1 MPHEVIMPALGM
13 AQDSGQLLAWHKKPG
28 EAVAAGDVLFEVET
42 DKVAMEVEAQKAGY
56 LTDVSAEAG
65 SDVPVGQVIAMISET
80 PEGAGE
86 ANPAPSPD
94 KTSAAERPEPN
105 GSEAG
110 ADAGGEDL
118 PDGHQVIM
126 PTLGMAQDT
135 GLLVAWCK
143 QPGEAVAADDI
154 LFEVETDK
162 STVEVNAGR
171 DGFVAALLAGAGE
184 EVPVGQAIAVI
195 SAQKPDKPVTRKAA
209 GSTASLAAGE
219 TTPERQEKT
228 ETANTP
234 APSPEKAVAAKTAH
248 GVAGRVLAS
257 PKARRLALEQG
268 LDLRR
273 LADAGHP
280 QPFHVKDLETLK
292 TMRAETPAASA
303 TAQRFEVRAEV
314 KGTGFDE
321 FASWARENAGQGD
334 EAALLAGFAAASLGN
349 FPAKVRVETMRQPK
363 TYSASSLWLGQV
375 APADDEPEADLVVRD
390 LRASRISSVQLDADR
405 CPVISILRNGEDLTM
420 VLEWTGDRLTAPQ
433 AIDLL
438 SNFAGRMEQPL
449 RHLL

>member
-28 EAVAAGDVLFEVET
+28 EAVSAGDVLFEVET
-42 DKVAMEVEAQKAGY
+42 DKAAMEVEAQKEGY
-56 LTDVSAEAG
+56 LTDVSVEAG

-86 ANPAPSPD
+86 AGNAPSPE
-94 KTSAAERPEPN
+94 KAADTAEPAL
-105 GSEAG
+105 GGMEAG
-110 ADAGGEDL
+110 EDEL

-171 DGFVAALLAGAGE
+171 DGFVAALLAEAGE

-195 SAQKPDKPVTRKAA
+195 SAQKPDKAVSRKAA
-209 GSTASLAAGE
+209 GARTSAAGE
-219 TTPERQEKT
+219 SAPERREKT
-228 ETANTP
+228 EPVNTP
-234 APSPEKAVAAKTAH
+234 APSPEKRETAKTAP

-257 PKARRLALEQG
+257 PKARRLAQEQG
-268 LDLRR
+268 LDLQR

-292 TMRAETPAASA
+292 TLHVETAAASA
-303 TAQRFEVRAEV
+303 TAQRFELRAEV
-314 KGTGFDE
+314 SGTGFAD
-321 FASWARENAGQGD
+321 FVAWAKDNGGQAD
-334 EAALLAGFAAASLGN
+334 QAALLAGFAAASFGN
-349 FPAKVRVETMRQPK
+349 FPAKVRVENMWQSQA
-363 TYSASSLWLGQV
+363 YSAASLWLGQV
-375 APADDEPEADLVVRD
+375 KPADDVQEVDLLVRD
-390 LRASRISSVQLDADR
+390 LRASRISALQLDAGK
-405 CPVISILRNGEDLTM
+405 CPVISILRQGEDLAL
-420 VLEWTGDRLTAPQ
+420 VLEWAGDRLTAPR

>member
-42 DKVAMEVEAQKAGY
+42 DKAAMEVEAQKEGY
-56 LTDVSAEAG
+56 LTDVSVEAG

-86 ANPAPSPD
+86 AGNAPSPEKIAD
-94 KTSAAERPEPN
+94 TAEPAP
-105 GSEAG
+105 GG
-110 ADAGGEDL
+110 AETGEDEL

-126 PTLGMAQDT
+126 PTLGMAQDM
-135 GLLVAWCK
+135 GLLVTWCK

-171 DGFVAALLAGAGE
+171 DGFVAALLAEAGE

-195 SAQKPDKPVTRKAA
+195 SEQKPDKAVSRKAA
-209 GSTASLAAGE
+209 GAPTSAAGE
-219 TTPERQEKT
+219 SAPERQEKT
-228 ETANTP
+228 EPANTP
-234 APSPEKAVAAKTAH
+234 APSPEKRVTAKTAP

-257 PKARRLALEQG
+257 PKARRLAQEQG
-268 LDLRR
+268 LDLQR

-292 TMRAETPAASA
+292 TLHVETAAASV
-303 TAQRFEVRAEV
+303 TAQRFELRAEV
-314 KGTGFDE
+314 SGTGFAD
-321 FASWARENAGQGD
+321 FVAWAKDNFGQAD
-334 EAALLAGFAAASLGN
+334 QAALLAGFAAASFGN
-349 FPAKVRVETMRQPK
+349 FPAKVRVENMWQSQ
-363 TYSASSLWLGQV
+363 TYSAASLWLGQV
-375 APADDEPEADLVVRD
+375 KPADDDLEVDLLVRD
-390 LRASRISSVQLDADR
+390 LRASRISALQLDAGK
-405 CPVISILRNGEDLTM
+405 CPVISILRQGEDLAL
-420 VLEWTGDRLTAPQ
+420 VLEWTGDRVTTPQ

>member
-42 DKVAMEVEAQKAGY
+42 DKAAMEVEAQKEGY
-56 LTDVSAEAG
+56 LTDVSVEAG

-86 ANPAPSPD
+86 AGNATSPEKAADTAEPAP
-94 KTSAAERPEPN
+94 
-105 GSEAG
+105 GGMEAG
-110 ADAGGEDL
+110 EDEL

-171 DGFVAALLAGAGE
+171 DGFVAALLAEAGE

-195 SAQKPDKPVTRKAA
+195 SAQKPDKAVSRKAA
-209 GSTASLAAGE
+209 GAPISAAGE
-219 TTPERQEKT
+219 TAPERQEKT
-228 ETANTP
+228 EPVNTP
-234 APSPEKAVAAKTAH
+234 APSPEKRMTAKTAP

-257 PKARRLALEQG
+257 PKARRLAQEQG
-268 LDLRR
+268 LDLQR

-292 TMRAETPAASA
+292 TLHAETPAASA
-303 TAQRFEVRAEV
+303 TAQRFELRAEV
-314 KGTGFDE
+314 SGTGFAD
-321 FASWARENAGQGD
+321 FVAWAKENGGQAD
-334 EAALLAGFAAASLGN
+334 QAALLAGFAAASFGN
-349 FPAKVRVETMRQPK
+349 FPAKVRVENMWQSQA
-363 TYSASSLWLGQV
+363 YSAASLWLGQV
-375 APADDEPEADLVVRD
+375 KPADDDQEVDLLVRD
-390 LRASRISSVQLDADR
+390 LRASRISALQLDAGKY
-405 CPVISILRNGEDLTM
+405 PVISILRQGEDLAL
-420 VLEWTGDRLTAPQ
+420 VLEWAGDRLTAPR

>member
-28 EAVAAGDVLFEVET
+28 DAVAAGDVLFEVET
-42 DKVAMEVEAQKAGY
+42 DKAAMEVEAQKEGY
-56 LTDVSAEAG
+56 LTDVSVEAG

-86 ANPAPSPD
+86 AGNAPSPE
-94 KTSAAERPEPN
+94 KAADTAEPAP
-105 GSEAG
+105 GGMEAG
-110 ADAGGEDL
+110 EDEL

-171 DGFVAALLAGAGE
+171 DGFVAALLAEAGE

-195 SAQKPDKPVTRKAA
+195 SAQKPDKAVSRKAA
-209 GSTASLAAGE
+209 GAPTSAAGE
-219 TTPERQEKT
+219 TAPERQEKT
-228 ETANTP
+228 EPANTS
-234 APSPEKAVAAKTAH
+234 APSPEKRVTAKTAP

-257 PKARRLALEQG
+257 PKARRLAQEQG
-268 LDLRR
+268 LDLQR

-292 TMRAETPAASA
+292 TLRAETPAASA
-303 TAQRFEVRAEV
+303 TAQRFELRAEV
-314 KGTGFDE
+314 SGTGFAD
-321 FASWARENAGQGD
+321 FVAWAKDNGGQAD
-334 EAALLAGFAAASLGN
+334 QAALLAGFAAASFGN
-349 FPAKVRVETMRQPK
+349 FPAKVRVENMWQSQA
-363 TYSASSLWLGQV
+363 YSAASLWLGQV
-375 APADDEPEADLVVRD
+375 KPADDDLEVDLLVRD
-390 LRASRISSVQLDADR
+390 LRASRISALQLDAGK
-405 CPVISILRNGEDLTM
+405 CPVISILRQGENLAL
-420 VLEWTGDRLTAPQ
+420 VLEWTGDRLTAPR

>member
-42 DKVAMEVEAQKAGY
+42 DKAAMEVEAQKEGY
-56 LTDVSAEAG
+56 LTDVSVEAG

-80 PEGAGE
+80 PEGAVE
-86 ANPAPSPD
+86 AGNAPSPE
-94 KTSAAERPEPN
+94 KAADTAEPAP
-105 GSEAG
+105 GGMEAG
-110 ADAGGEDL
+110 EDEL

-171 DGFVAALLAGAGE
+171 DGFVAALLAEAGE

-195 SAQKPDKPVTRKAA
+195 SEQKPDKAVSRKAA
-209 GSTASLAAGE
+209 GAPTSAAGE
-219 TTPERQEKT
+219 TAPERQEKT
-228 ETANTP
+228 EPANTP
-234 APSPEKAVAAKTAH
+234 APSPEKRETAKTAP

-257 PKARRLALEQG
+257 PKARRLAQEQG
-268 LDLRR
+268 LDLQR

-292 TMRAETPAASA
+292 TLRAETPATSA
-303 TAQRFEVRAEV
+303 TAQRFELRAEV
-314 KGTGFDE
+314 SSTGFAD
-321 FASWARENAGQGD
+321 FVAWAKDIGGQVD
-334 EAALLAGFAAASLGN
+334 QAALLAGFAAASFGN
-349 FPAKVRVETMRQPK
+349 FPAKVRVENMWQSQA
-363 TYSASSLWLGQV
+363 YSAASLWLGQV
-375 APADDEPEADLVVRD
+375 KPADDDQEVDLLVRD
-390 LRASRISSVQLDADR
+390 LRASRISALQLDAGK
-405 CPVISILRNGEDLTM
+405 CPVISILRQGEDLAL

>member
-42 DKVAMEVEAQKAGY
+42 DKAAMEVEAQKQGY
-56 LTDVSAEAG
+56 LTDVSVEAG

-86 ANPAPSPD
+86 AGNAPSPE
-94 KTSAAERPEPN
+94 KAADTAEPAP
-105 GSEAG
+105 GCVEAR
-110 ADAGGEDL
+110 EDEL

-171 DGFVAALLAGAGE
+171 DGFVAALLAEAGE

-195 SAQKPDKPVTRKAA
+195 SAQKPDKAVSRKAA
-209 GSTASLAAGE
+209 GAPTSAAGE
-219 TTPERQEKT
+219 TALERQEKT
-228 ETANTP
+228 EPANTP
-234 APSPEKAVAAKTAH
+234 APSPEKRVTAKTAP

-257 PKARRLALEQG
+257 PKARRLAQEQG
-268 LDLRR
+268 LDLQR

-292 TMRAETPAASA
+292 TLHVETPAASA
-303 TAQRFEVRAEV
+303 TAQRFELRAEV
-314 KGTGFDE
+314 SGTGFAD
-321 FASWARENAGQGD
+321 FVAWAKDNGGQAD
-334 EAALLAGFAAASLGN
+334 QAALLAGFAAASFGN
-349 FPAKVRVETMRQPK
+349 FPAKVRVENMWQSQA
-363 TYSASSLWLGQV
+363 YSAASLWLGQV
-375 APADDEPEADLVVRD
+375 KPADDDLEVDLLVRD
-390 LRASRISSVQLDADR
+390 LRASRISALQLDAGK
-405 CPVISILRNGEDLTM
+405 CPVISILRQGEDLAL

>member
-42 DKVAMEVEAQKAGY
+42 DKAAMEVEAQKEGY
-56 LTDVSAEAG
+56 LTDVSVEAG

-86 ANPAPSPD
+86 AGNATSPEKAADTAEPAP
-94 KTSAAERPEPN
+94 
-105 GSEAG
+105 GGMEAG
-110 ADAGGEDL
+110 EDEL

-171 DGFVAALLAGAGE
+171 DGFVAALLAEAGE

-195 SAQKPDKPVTRKAA
+195 SAQKPDKAVLRKAA
-209 GSTASLAAGE
+209 GARTSAAGE
-219 TTPERQEKT
+219 TAPEQQEKT
-228 ETANTP
+228 EPANTP
-234 APSPEKAVAAKTAH
+234 APSPEKRVAAKTAP

-257 PKARRLALEQG
+257 PKARRLAQEQG
-268 LDLRR
+268 LDLQR

-292 TMRAETPAASA
+292 TLHVETAAASA
-303 TAQRFEVRAEV
+303 TAQRFELRAEV
-314 KGTGFDE
+314 SGAGFAD
-321 FASWARENAGQGD
+321 FVAWAKDNGGQAD
-334 EAALLAGFAAASLGN
+334 QAALLAGFAAA
-349 FPAKVRVETMRQPK
+349 
-363 TYSASSLWLGQV
+363 
-375 APADDEPEADLVVRD
+375 
-390 LRASRISSVQLDADR
+390 
-405 CPVISILRNGEDLTM
+405 
-420 VLEWTGDRLTAPQ
+420 
-433 AIDLL
+433 
-438 SNFAGRMEQPL
+438 
-449 RHLL
+449 

>member
-1 MPHEVIMPALGM
+1 MSHEVIMPALGM

-42 DKVAMEVEAQKAGY
+42 DKAAMEVEAQKEGY

-80 PEGAGE
+80 PEGSGK
-86 ANPAPSPD
+86 ANPAPSPE
-94 KTSAAERPEPN
+94 KTADTAEPAPS
-105 GSEAG
+105 GAEAG
-110 ADAGGEDL
+110 EDEL

-171 DGFVAALLAGAGE
+171 GGFVAALLAEAGE

-195 SAQKPDKPVTRKAA
+195 SAQKPDKPITRKAA
-209 GSTASLAAGE
+209 GSAASLAASE

-234 APSPEKAVAAKTAH
+234 APSPEKTVAAETAP
-248 GVAGRVLAS
+248 GGAGRVLAS

-268 LDLRR
+268 LDLQR

-292 TMRAETPAASA
+292 ALRAETPAASA

-314 KGTGFDE
+314 KGTGFDD
-321 FASWARENAGQGD
+321 FASWARENSRQGD

-349 FPAKVRVETMRQPK
+349 LPSKVRVETMRQPK

-375 APADDEPEADLVVRD
+375 EPADDEPEADLVVRD

>member
-28 EAVAAGDVLFEVET
+28 DAVAAGDVLFEVET
-42 DKVAMEVEAQKAGY
+42 DKAAMEVEAQKEGY
-56 LTDVSAEAG
+56 LTDVSVEAG

-80 PEGAGE
+80 PEGAGK
-86 ANPAPSPD
+86 AGNAPSPE
-94 KTSAAERPEPN
+94 KTADTAEPAP
-105 GSEAG
+105 GGMEAG
-110 ADAGGEDL
+110 EDEL

-171 DGFVAALLAGAGE
+171 DGFVAALLAEAGE

-195 SAQKPDKPVTRKAA
+195 SAQKPDKAVSRKAA
-209 GSTASLAAGE
+209 GAPTSAAGE
-219 TTPERQEKT
+219 TAPERQEKT
-228 ETANTP
+228 EPANTA
-234 APSPEKAVAAKTAH
+234 APSPEKRVTAKTAP

-257 PKARRLALEQG
+257 PKARRLAQEQG
-268 LDLRR
+268 LDLQR
-273 LADAGHP
+273 LAGAGHP

-292 TMRAETPAASA
+292 TLRAETPAASA
-303 TAQRFEVRAEV
+303 TAQRFELRAEV
-314 KGTGFDE
+314 SGTGFAD
-321 FASWARENAGQGD
+321 FVAWVKHNGGQAD
-334 EAALLAGFAAASLGN
+334 QAALLAGFAAASFGN
-349 FPAKVRVETMRQPK
+349 FPAKVRVENMWQSQA
-363 TYSASSLWLGQV
+363 YSAASLWLGQV
-375 APADDEPEADLVVRD
+375 KPADDDQEVDLLVRD
-390 LRASRISSVQLDADR
+390 LRASRISALQLDAGK
-405 CPVISILRNGEDLTM
+405 CPVISILRQGEDLAL
-420 VLEWTGDRLTAPQ
+420 VLEWSGDRVTTPR

>member
-42 DKVAMEVEAQKAGY
+42 DKAAMEVEAQKEGY
-56 LTDVSAEAG
+56 LTDVSVEAG

-86 ANPAPSPD
+86 ANGSPSPD
-94 KTSAAERPEPN
+94 NSSTGEQ
-105 GSEAG
+105 SEANGRETG
-110 ADAGGEDL
+110 ANAGGEAL

-171 DGFVAALLAGAGE
+171 DGFVAALLAEAGE

-195 SAQKPDKPVTRKAA
+195 SAQKPDKAVSRKAA
-209 GSTASLAAGE
+209 GARTSAAGE
-219 TTPERQEKT
+219 SAPERQEKT
-228 ETANTP
+228 EPANTP
-234 APSPEKAVAAKTAH
+234 APSPEKRVTAKTAP

-257 PKARRLALEQG
+257 PKARRLAQEQG
-268 LDLRR
+268 LDLQR

-292 TMRAETPAASA
+292 TLHAETPAASA
-303 TAQRFEVRAEV
+303 TAQRFELRAEV
-314 KGTGFDE
+314 SGAGFAD
-321 FASWARENAGQGD
+321 FVAWAKDNGGQAD
-334 EAALLAGFAAASLGN
+334 QAALLAGFAAASFGN
-349 FPAKVRVETMRQPK
+349 FPAKVRVENMWQSQA
-363 TYSASSLWLGQV
+363 YSAASLWLGQV
-375 APADDEPEADLVVRD
+375 KPADDDQEVDLLVRD
-390 LRASRISSVQLDADR
+390 LRASRISALQLDAGK
-405 CPVISILRNGEDLTM
+405 CPVISILRQGEDLAL
-420 VLEWTGDRLTAPQ
+420 VLEWTGDRVTTPQ

>member
-42 DKVAMEVEAQKAGY
+42 DKAAMEVEAQKEGY
-56 LTDVSAEAG
+56 LTDVSVEAG

-80 PEGAGE
+80 PEGAVE
-86 ANPAPSPD
+86 AGNAPSPE
-94 KTSAAERPEPN
+94 KAADTAEPAP
-105 GSEAG
+105 GGMET
-110 ADAGGEDL
+110 GEDEL

-171 DGFVAALLAGAGE
+171 DGFVAALLAEAGE

-195 SAQKPDKPVTRKAA
+195 SEQKPDKAVSRKAA
-209 GSTASLAAGE
+209 GAPTSAAGKSA
-219 TTPERQEKT
+219 PERQEKT
-228 ETANTP
+228 EPVNTP
-234 APSPEKAVAAKTAH
+234 APSLEKRETAKTAPE
-248 GVAGRVLAS
+248 VAGRVLAS
-257 PKARRLALEQG
+257 PKARRLAQEQG
-268 LDLRR
+268 LDLQR

-292 TMRAETPAASA
+292 TLHVETVAASA
-303 TAQRFEVRAEV
+303 TAQRFELRAEV
-314 KGTGFDE
+314 SGTGFAD
-321 FASWARENAGQGD
+321 FVAWAKDNGGQAD
-334 EAALLAGFAAASLGN
+334 QAALLAGFAAASFGN
-349 FPAKVRVETMRQPK
+349 FPAKVRVENMWQSQA
-363 TYSASSLWLGQV
+363 YSAASLWLGQV
-375 APADDEPEADLVVRD
+375 KPADDVQEVDLLVRD
-390 LRASRISSVQLDADR
+390 LRASRISALQLDAGK
-405 CPVISILRNGEDLTM
+405 CPVISILRQGEDLAL
-420 VLEWTGDRLTAPQ
+420 VLEWTGDRLTAPR